1 MKPSA
6 ILLSS
11 ALLLWSWAAAQTDP
25 FQRGVPVQA
34 APSLRFGPG
43 APAPSA
49 VTGPAQAAPA
59 PAPLT
64 LTGVQNATFGTP
76 RSSSDGNTTR
86 VVFDLPAGVTYTLAP
101 TFGGLRLDVAG
112 ARVLPAVTAR
122 LGPSVTEYRAGGG
135 QVTLVTPFPLS
146 LSDGWRASEATIL
159 GGTRVLILEFGAT
172 LAGGA
177 GPTVKGTVLSGPP
190 ATSAAAQAALNT
202 PLAQAQAAAQATRA
216 DDANDAPTT
225 HGTAPGLPP
234 GDSVVVAPVLPP
246 APALPG
252 ADADK
257 PSALVGRVPGALQP
271 GASLGAP
278 RVGKNP
284 GLTRM
289 VLDLPPGSS
298 YRIVPGGVG
307 LRVEIT
313 GANSGAIA
321 QTAQNVS
328 PEVRSWRYEPTSAG
342 LNVIFVTGTPTTP
355 RSGWRAQLLAPSS
368 GDRSRLAIDFSPAL
382 ADLTPLSARE
392 KVIAA
397 VPPMSMTRGTAILA
411 LSASFV
417 RPRVI
422 IDPGHGGVD
431 PGAVGSIVEKQVT
444 LDVGLRVAG
453 LLRAAGVD
461 AVMTRDS
468 DRELSRDKNTDLNM
482 RAAMGT
488 PGTQMYVSIH
498 VNAMPA
504 ASVLRGYGVETW
516 WNPNHPLSAALAQ
529 TLQQEVIAETGAFNQ
544 GLRNNRSLAV
554 LRNSRIPAALIEIG
568 YTSHPV
574 DGLNLRDNNYLDRVA
589 LGIATGI
596 RTALMTGV
604 SASGV
609 PLGGG
614 VGGAGK

>member
-1 MKPSA
+1 M
-6 ILLSS
+6 LFSS
-11 ALLLWSWAAAQTDP
+11 ALLLGSWAAAQADP
-25 FQRGVPVQA
+25 FQRAAPVQSVPTLRGGSGATSA
-34 APSLRFGPG
+34 AAG
-43 APAPSA
+43 A
-49 VTGPAQAAPA
+49 GAARGAGTA
-59 PAPLT
+59 PAPLN
-64 LTGVQNATFGTP
+64 LTGVQNAVFGTP
-76 RSSSDGNTTR
+76 RSSNDGNTTR
-86 VVFDLPAGVTYTLAP
+86 VVFDLPAGVKYTLAP

-112 ARVLPAVTAR
+112 ARVVPAVTAR

-146 LSDGWRASEATIL
+146 LTDGWRASEATIA

-172 LAGGA
+172 LSGGA
-177 GPTVKGTVLSGPP
+177 ASTVKGAVLSSPP

-202 PLAQAQAAAQATRA
+202 PLARAQAAANATRSN
-216 DDANDAPTT
+216 DANDAPTT
-225 HGTAPGLPP
+225 AGTASGLPP
-234 GDSVVVAPVLPP
+234 GDSVVGTPALPP

-257 PSALVGRVPGALQP
+257 PSALSGQVPGTLQP
-271 GASLGAP
+271 GLSLGAP

-307 LRVEIT
+307 LRVEI
-313 GANSGAIA
+313 SGAGAGTVA

-328 PEVRSWRYEPTSAG
+328 PEVRSWRYEPSAAG
-342 LNVIFVTGTPTTP
+342 LNVIFVTGTPTTA
-355 RSGWRAQLLAPSS
+355 RSGWRAQLLSPNS

-382 ADLTPLSARE
+382 ADLTPLNPRE
-392 KVIAA
+392 KLLAA
-397 VPPMSMTRGTAILA
+397 VPPMSVSRGTAILA
-411 LSASFV
+411 LSASYA

-431 PGAVGSIVEKQVT
+431 PGAVGSVVEKQVT
-444 LDVGLRVAG
+444 LDVGLRVRE
-453 LLRAAGVD
+453 LLRAAGVE

-516 WNPNHPLSAALAQ
+516 WNANHPLSAALAQ
-529 TLQQEVIAETGAFNQ
+529 TLQQEVVAQTGAFNQ

-554 LRNSRIPAALIEIG
+554 LRNSRVPAALIEIG

-574 DGLNLRDNNYLDRVA
+574 DGLNLRDDNYLDRVA
-589 LGIATGI
+589 LGIAAGI
-596 RTALMTGV
+596 RAALMTGV
-604 SASGV
+604 SASGI

>member
-6 ILLSS
+6 MLLSS
-11 ALLLWSWAAAQTDP
+11 ALLLGSWAAAQADP
-25 FQRGVPVQA
+25 FQRAAPAQS
-34 APSLRFGPG
+34 APSLRAAVP
-43 APAPSA
+43 APAAP
-49 VTGPAQAAPA
+49 VPAAPA
-59 PAPLT
+59 PLS
-64 LTGVQNATFGTP
+64 LTGIQNVAFGNP

-86 VVFDLPAGVTYTLAP
+86 VVFDLPAGVAYTLAP
-101 TFGGLRLDVAG
+101 TFGGLRLDVTG
-112 ARVLPAVTAR
+112 ARVVPAVTSR
-122 LGPSVTEYRAGGG
+122 LGPSVSEYRAGGG

-146 LSDGWRASEATIL
+146 LTDGWRASEATIA

-177 GPTVKGTVLSGPP
+177 GATVKGTVLRGPP
-190 ATSAAAQAALNT
+190 ATSVAAQAALNT
-202 PLAQAQAAAQATRA
+202 PLGQAQAAAQATRA
-216 DDANDAPTT
+216 DDANDAPTVV
-225 HGTAPGLPP
+225 GTAPGLPP
-234 GDSVVVAPVLPP
+234 GDSVVVAPALPP

-252 ADADK
+252 TDTER
-257 PSALVGRVPGALQP
+257 PSALTGRVPGTLQG
-271 GASLGAP
+271 GAALGAP

-289 VLDLPPGSS
+289 VLDLPPGAS

-307 LRVEIT
+307 LRVEIG
-313 GANSGAIA
+313 GASSGAIA

-328 PEVRSWRYEPTSAG
+328 PEVRSWRYEPSAAG
-342 LNVIFVTGTPTTP
+342 LNVIFVTGTPTTA

-382 ADLTPLSARE
+382 ADLTPLNPRE
-392 KVIAA
+392 KLLAA
-397 VPPMSMTRGTAILA
+397 VPPMPGTRGTAILA
-411 LSASFV
+411 LSASYV

-431 PGAVGSIVEKQVT
+431 PGAVGSVVEKQVT
-444 LDVGLRVAG
+444 LDVGLRVRDF
-453 LLRAAGVD
+453 LRAAGVD

-498 VNAMPA
+498 VNAMPV

-516 WNPNHPLSAALAQ
+516 WNANHPLSAALAQ

-554 LRNSRIPAALIEIG
+554 LRNSRVPAALIEIG

-574 DGLNLRDNNYLDRVA
+574 DGLNLRDTNYLDRVA

-596 RTALMTGV
+596 RTALVSGV
-604 SASGV
+604 SASGI

-614 VGGAGK
+614 VGGAGN